1 MTCPSVADDILL
13 NIYRYGSVPSEGSNL
28 HCNVGTLRV
37 ASALVA
43 ALGRCTQRP
52 YHASA
57 IDSVLLFRLGH
68 RGLAGVHLP
77 CAQGGGEGVGV
88 GVVLLHANGHAQ
100 NLVGVLGGLLHFKGL
115 YGSLHHE
122 NAVLLGGNAI
132 GGACGILLQDSEP
145 LVEIGCGTCIE
156 TYTGEDGTK

>member
-1 MTCPSVADDILL
+1 MYSRKGIKRINRAFFLCPRHQHHTATPGDSFPSVADKHLQIWLCLL
-13 NIYRYGSVPSEGSNL
+13 EFSLL
-28 HCNVGTLRV
+28 H
-37 ASALVA
+37 
-43 ALGRCTQRP
+43 
-52 YHASA
+52 
-57 IDSVLLFRLGH
+57 LGH

-100 NLVGVLGGLLHFKGL
+100 HLVGVLGGLLHLKGL
-115 YGSLHHE
+115 DGSLHHE
-122 NAVLLGGNAI
+122 TAVLLGSNAI
-132 GGACGILLQDSEP
+132 GGTYGGLLQDSEP